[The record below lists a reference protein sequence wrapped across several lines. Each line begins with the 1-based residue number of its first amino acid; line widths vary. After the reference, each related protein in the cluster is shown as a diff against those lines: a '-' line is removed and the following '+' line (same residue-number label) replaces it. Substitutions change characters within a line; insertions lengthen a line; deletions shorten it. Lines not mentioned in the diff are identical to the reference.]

1 MTENVPGD
9 TGLVREEEFETA
21 GPIEI
26 DVAVGAGR
34 IEVKLSDRSGV
45 LVTVRHDEDASD
57 QWIPGLSGLLNW
69 VSGQFG
75 TPAETSPDDA
85 VRQTRID
92 LTGSRLVVRTPKP
105 LPMRGVPLVIV
116 VEAPNGSHVESK
128 SGSAT
133 LVTTGSAG
141 RLNVI
146 SGTGDVSVDRADGV
160 ASVNSGSAAVRL
172 GPMMGGVR
180 VKSGSGDIEVSSV
193 GGAAPCSPAPATSGW
208 GPCSLTSWCAP
219 APVTSPWPTPPAAP
233 SSSSPAA
240 GSCGSPCGPAPP
252 PWSTSCHTPVRPAAS
267 WMCRT
272 RAQQG
277 VEAHRSGPH
286 RLRQRRR
293 HHRGRLNSGAVSAS
307 VRGWWAPRT
316 SAHGSGP
323 PTEGMGGPGP
333 PPSAPGDGRPRRR

>member
-9 TGLVREEEFETA
+9 TGLVREEEFEAA

-34 IEVKLSDRSGV
+34 IEVRLSDRSGV
-45 LVTVRHDEDASD
+45 RVTVRHDVDASD

-75 TPAETSPDDA
+75 TPTDTSPDDA

-105 LPMRGVPLVIV
+105 LPMRGVPLAIL

-128 SGSAT
+128 SGSAS

-193 GGAAPCSPAPATSGW
+193 GGRSALFTGSGDVWLGAVQSDVMVRTGTGDITVADAACGAIELVTGSGELRIAVRS
-208 GPCSLTSWCAP
+208 GTAAMVDLVSHAGQARSELDVSNT
-219 APVTSPWPTPPAAP
+219 AP
-233 SSSSPAA
+233 SK
-240 GSCGSPCGPAPP
+240 
-252 PWSTSCHTPVRPAAS
+252 
-267 WMCRT
+267 
-272 RAQQG
+272 
-277 VEAHRSGPH
+277 EAK
-286 RLRQRRR
+286 LTI
-293 HHRGRLNSGAVSAS
+293 RGR
-307 VRGWWAPRT
+307 T
-316 SAHGSGP
+316 GSGNAVI
-323 PTEGMGGPGP
+323 TTAVG
-333 PPSAPGDGRPRRR
+333 

>member
-9 TGLVREEEFETA
+9 TGFVREEEFEAA

-34 IEVKLSDRSGV
+34 IEVRLSDRSGV
-45 LVTVRHDEDASD
+45 RVTVRHDEDAAD

-69 VSGQFG
+69 VNGQFG
-75 TPAETSPDDA
+75 AATENAPDDA

-105 LPMRGVPLVIV
+105 LPMRGVPLAIV

-128 SGSAT
+128 SGSAS

-193 GGAAPCSPAPATSGW
+193 GGHSALFTGSGDVWLGAVQSDVMVRTGTGDITVADAACGAIELVTGSGELRVAVRS
-208 GPCSLTSWCAP
+208 GTAAMVDLVSHAGQARSELDVSN
-219 APVTSPWPTPPAAP
+219 TPP
-233 SSSSPAA
+233 SK
-240 GSCGSPCGPAPP
+240 
-252 PWSTSCHTPVRPAAS
+252 
-267 WMCRT
+267 
-272 RAQQG
+272 
-277 VEAHRSGPH
+277 EAK
-286 RLRQRRR
+286 LTV
-293 HHRGRLNSGAVSAS
+293 RGR
-307 VRGWWAPRT
+307 T
-316 SAHGSGP
+316 GSGNAVI
-323 PTEGMGGPGP
+323 TTAVG
-333 PPSAPGDGRPRRR
+333 